1 MQEGEAAGVTGLRG
15 TPRVAGL
22 VLAAGAGRRFGGPK
36 ALAEVAGERLID
48 RTVRV
53 ARAGGLA
60 HVVVVSGAAGLD
72 LPDVVH
78 NAGWPEGMGSSLR
91 VGLRAMAPDVDAALV
106 LLVDQP
112 GITGSAVERVR
123 GAVEGSSALVVAT
136 YRGAWGHPVALG
148 RTHWPEVLETATGD
162 RGAREVLRR
171 HAAEVVTVECGDVA
185 TADDVD
191 TAADLASW
199 RAGAPR

>member
-1 MQEGEAAGVTGLRG
+1 MTTRRA

-53 ARAGGLA
+53 ARAGGLG
-60 HVVVVSGAAGLD
+60 HVVVVSGATGLD

-78 NAGWPEGMGSSLR
+78 NPGWAEGMGSSLR

-112 GITGSAVERVR
+112 GVTDSAVERVR
-123 GAVEGSSALVVAT
+123 TAVEGTSALVVAT
-136 YRGAWGHPVALG
+136 YGGAWGHPVALG
-148 RTHWPEVLETATGD
+148 RAHWPEVLETATGD

-171 HAAEVVTVECGDVA
+171 HAADVMTVECGDVA
-185 TADDVD
+185 SADDVD

>member
-1 MQEGEAAGVTGLRG
+1 MTTRRA

-36 ALAEVAGERLID
+36 ALAEVAGERLVD
-48 RTVRV
+48 RTVGV
-53 ARAGGLA
+53 ARAGGLV
-60 HVVVVSGAAGLD
+60 HVVVVSGAVPLD
-72 LPDVVH
+72 LPGAVH
-78 NAGWPEGMGSSLR
+78 NPGWGEGMGSSLR
-91 VGLRAMAPDVDAALV
+91 AGLRAMAPDVDAALV

-112 GITGSAVERVR
+112 GVTGAAVERVR
-123 GAVEGSSALVVAT
+123 TAVTGDSALVVAT
-136 YRGAWGHPVALG
+136 YGGAWGHPVGLG
-148 RTHWPEVLETATGD
+148 RAHWPEVLETAAGD
-162 RGAREVLRR
+162 RGARAVLRR

-199 RAGAPR
+199 RDAAR